1 MPVTVVFVLFAVI
14 VIAGA
19 VLVLAGRWDP
29 GMAPTDR
36 PGPPELPDA
45 SWDAADVRALK
56 FRVGL
61 RGYRMQDV
69 DAALAALARELD
81 RRPVKRPDD
90 PAIESTD

>member
-1 MPVTVVFVLFAVI
+1 MVVFVLLAVI

-29 GMAPTDR
+29 GMVPPDR
-36 PGPPELPDA
+36 PAAAPLPQPPW
-45 SWDAADVRALK
+45 SAADVRGLR

-69 DAALAALARELD
+69 DAALAALAAELD
-81 RRPVKRPDD
+81 RRDEVVTPPDD
-90 PAIESTD
+90 SATASTD